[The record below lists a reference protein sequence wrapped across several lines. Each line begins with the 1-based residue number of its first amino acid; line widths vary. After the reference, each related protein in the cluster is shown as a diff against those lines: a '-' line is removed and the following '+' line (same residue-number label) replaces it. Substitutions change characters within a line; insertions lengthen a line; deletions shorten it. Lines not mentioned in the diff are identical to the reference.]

1 MGVRNHH
8 GCKYRGFISAASIPM
23 WRAPTPIIHPTGA
36 GSSLPAPTPLPRLPR
51 SPPIIPPSPTHL
63 EVAAV
68 CPDASCRLEHL
79 LVHDQPVIH
88 IQTRG
93 SRLAHNCRGLH
104 RICWTR
110 RLARDGGG
118 QLGRSSN
125 CLAQHQGC
133 GRYGLLPHCWLRQ
146 VTAQWLV
153 QLAPQ
158 LIHLQSA
165 CR

>member
-1 MGVRNHH
+1 MGIRNHH
-8 GCKYRGFISAASIPM
+8 GCKYRGFISAASIPLR
-23 WRAPTPIIHPTGA
+23 RAPHPSFILLEKAPPSQHPSHCRGHLTLHPSYPPALTP
-36 GSSLPAPTPLPRLPR
+36 SRSLLSAPIPRASR
-51 SPPIIPPSPTHL
+51 SPPIISPSPTHL

-68 CPDASCRLEHL
+68 CPDASCCLEHL

-118 QLGRSSN
+118 QPGCSSY

-133 GRYGLLPHCWLRQ
+133 GW
-146 VTAQWLV
+146 
-153 QLAPQ
+153 
-158 LIHLQSA
+158 
-165 CR
+165 